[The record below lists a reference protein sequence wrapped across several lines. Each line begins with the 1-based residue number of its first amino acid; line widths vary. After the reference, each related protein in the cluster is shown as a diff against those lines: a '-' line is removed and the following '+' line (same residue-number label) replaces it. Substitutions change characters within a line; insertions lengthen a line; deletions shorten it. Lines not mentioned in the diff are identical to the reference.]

1 MKKILVTIT
10 LAAIC
15 LAANAQP
22 NQKFVELENYLNEL
36 GHGIQASYSQ
46 RNQGEGIEHE
56 AISGIWI
63 SHHRPHFIAL
73 DDTVGLHEYDSIEAI
88 RNKPFI
94 MAVDSI
100 RRTFSELAKTAS
112 ESYLYEYHRGE
123 RDTIKYAL
131 AFAKEENDS
140 SITMKHNNS
149 IAFRYFREVG
159 RFNFM
164 NHKSTFSDDN
174 DGTGRYQH
182 IYYDDNPLGLS
193 WEQLKPFDGKEF
205 QRLIEPV
212 LKGALKGKG
221 VKSYPI
227 HWQHDEGYKDSI
239 GGGLQSKTTWY
250 TDRDE
255 ENKHT
260 GLTTGTHYVFPK
272 EQEALALSILH
283 QLDSIAF
290 AYVNAHPE
298 QLYTYGKIDRYYHGV
313 WAGMISGS
321 VHKRTKEKAYE
332 LKCFLDEDGFHLVSI
347 TTIGELW
354 VPKDWQKLKSWVNG
368 KRVELKK

>member
-56 AISGIWI
+56 AYSSIWI
-63 SHHRPHFIAL
+63 RHYRPHFIAL
-73 DDTVGLHEYDSIEAI
+73 DDTVGLHAYDSIQAI
-88 RNKPFI
+88 RNKPSI

-112 ESYLYEYHRGE
+112 ESYLYEYHRGKK
-123 RDTIKYAL
+123 DTIKYSL
-131 AFAKEENDS
+131 SFVKEENDS

-164 NHKSTFSDDN
+164 NHESTISDDI

-193 WEQLKPFDGKEF
+193 WEQLKPFDGEEF

-227 HWQHDEGYKDSI
+227 HWQHDEGYKDNI

-272 EQEALALSILH
+272 EQEALALSIHH

-298 QLYTYGKIDRYYHGV
+298 QLYTYSKTDRYYPYV
-313 WAGMISGS
+313 LAGMISGY

-354 VPKDWQKLKSWVNG
+354 VPKDWQKLNSWVNG

>member
-56 AISGIWI
+56 AYSSIWI
-63 SHHRPHFIAL
+63 RHYRPHFIAL
-73 DDTVGLHEYDSIEAI
+73 DDTVGLHAYDSIQAI
-88 RNKPFI
+88 RNKPSI

-112 ESYLYEYHRGE
+112 ESYLYEYHRGKK
-123 RDTIKYAL
+123 DTIKYSL
-131 AFAKEENDS
+131 SFVKEENDS

-164 NHKSTFSDDN
+164 NHESKYSDDN
-174 DGTGRYQH
+174 DGSGRYQH
-182 IYYDDNPLGLS
+182 IYFDDNPLGLS
-193 WEQLKPFDGKEF
+193 WEQLKPFDGEEF

-272 EQEALALSILH
+272 EQEALALSIHH

-298 QLYTYGKIDRYYHGV
+298 QLYTYGKIDRYYPGV

-321 VHKRTKEKAYE
+321 VHKRTKEKAYD